1 MSSLAPPLP
10 PKSPLKQR
18 LTAEALG
25 TAFLLMAVVGSGI
38 MAAQLS
44 HGNTALALLA
54 NAIATGAALVVLIAV
69 FAPVSGAHF
78 NPVVSLSAA
87 ALGTMP
93 WREVPSFIAAQVTG
107 AMAGVWLSHLM
118 FEKPL
123 LMLAQTPR
131 TGSGQHLAEAIAT
144 FGLLLVIWASAR
156 RRADAVAWMVGLYIT
171 AAYWFSSS
179 TAFANPAVTLARCF
193 SDTFA
198 GIRPQDAPWFV
209 SAQLLGTAL
218 SIPLIKWLFPGN
230 SPPSPHT

>member
-1 MSSLAPPLP
+1 
-10 PKSPLKQR
+10 
-18 LTAEALG
+18 
-25 TAFLLMAVVGSGI
+25 
-38 MAAQLS
+38 
-44 HGNTALALLA
+44 LLA
-54 NAIATGAALVVLIAV
+54 YAIATGAALVVLTAV

-87 ALGTMP
+87 ARGTMP

-107 AMAGVWLSHLM
+107 TMAGVWLSHLM
-118 FEKPL
+118 FKKPL

-144 FGLLLVIWASAR
+144 FGWLLVIWASVR
-156 RRADAVAWMVGLYIT
+156 RRADAVAWLVGLYIT

-209 SAQLLGTAL
+209 LAQLLGAAL
-218 SIPLIKWLFPGN
+218 SIPLIQWLFPGN